1 MSLQQV
7 ETIDLS
13 GDPLSAL
20 YALGVGHDYRFL
32 KMGKRDVFLCNAPDL
47 IQWAFTHK
55 SIGRGR
61 FFKVFSRWLGNGI
74 LASEGES
81 HRTMRRTLLPTFNA
95 DAQKVYMQTVMQDA
109 PTLLDEWQEGE
120 VDLAQ
125 LLFNFVYNVS
135 IRAVYGLDRL
145 TADDTNELL
154 AVLATG
160 SEAFLGRTH
169 APPAGHYLHEGRV
182 RHPVVNEA
190 LDFMFANWKPTPL
203 TTILDTLDPQ
213 EKYDQTLTML
223 SASLDTS
230 MAAIVWMFHLFS
242 QNSNAFEKF
251 CDDSRRDS
259 THYSTLALDET
270 LRLYPTGGWLNT
282 RESFSPLTIRGMDIP
297 VGTNIFISS
306 WVTHH
311 DPRYFSEPDCFI
323 PERFASQPD
332 TWTYFPFG
340 GGSHLCLG
348 RPFSRVELP
357 YLAALIA
364 RKFDIEFLSNQIQL
378 HLRIGLTPVGELLVK
393 IKRR

>member
-1 MSLQQV
+1 MTSQPV
-7 ETIDLS
+7 EVIDLS
-13 GDPLSAL
+13 EDPLSAL
-20 YALGVGHDYRFL
+20 YALGAGHDYRFL

-74 LASEGES
+74 LASEGEA
-81 HRTMRRTLLPTFNA
+81 HRAMRRTLLPTFNA
-95 DAQKVYMQTVMQDA
+95 DAQKLYMQTVMQDA
-109 PTLLDEWQEGE
+109 PTLLDEWQDGE
-120 VDLAQ
+120 VDLAS
-125 LLFNFVYNVS
+125 LLFQFTYAAS
-135 IRAVYGLDRL
+135 IRTIYGLDKL
-145 TADDTNELL
+145 TNNDTNELL

-203 TTILDTLDPQ
+203 TKVLDTLDPQ

-230 MAAIVWMFHLFS
+230 MAAIVWMFYLFS
-242 QNSNAFEKF
+242 QHPKAFEKF
-251 CDDSRRDS
+251 CDDARRDS
-259 THYSTLALDET
+259 THYAALALDET

-282 RESFSPLTIRGMDIP
+282 RESFSPLNIRGMDIP
-297 VGTNIFISS
+297 TGTNIFVSS
-306 WVTHH
+306 WVTHR
-311 DPRYFSEPDCFI
+311 DTRYFSEPDSFI
-323 PERFASQPD
+323 PERFSSPLAA
-332 TWTYFPFG
+332 WTYFPFG

-348 RPFSRVELP
+348 RPFSLVELP
-357 YLAALIA
+357 YLASLIV
-364 RKFDIEFLSNQIQL
+364 RKFDIEFLSNNIQL
-378 HLRIGLTPVGELLVK
+378 RLRIGLTPVGELYVNL
-393 IKRR
+393 KRR